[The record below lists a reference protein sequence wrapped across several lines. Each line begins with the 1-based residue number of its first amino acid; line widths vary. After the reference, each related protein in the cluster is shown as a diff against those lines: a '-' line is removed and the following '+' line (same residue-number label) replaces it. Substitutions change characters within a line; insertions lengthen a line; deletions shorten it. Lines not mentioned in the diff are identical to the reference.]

1 MLSDISNRTSI
12 AHRSPQTDIACRI
25 DSLYK
30 ARSIGTITWFAAPH
44 SATPLLRPHRPQR
57 RAPTRPTSARLPS
70 ATRVQRFGVA
80 AWLPF
85 RTSRE
90 HDATIPARR

>member
-30 ARSIGTITWFAAPH
+30 ARSIGTMSNVVRRTTLSDATAAPTQAAEACADPPYLGEITQCYARAEVWR
-44 SATPLLRPHRPQR
+44 SRVVAVSYQQR
-57 RAPTRPTSARLPS
+57 A
-70 ATRVQRFGVA
+70 
-80 AWLPF
+80 
-85 RTSRE
+85 
-90 HDATIPARR
+90 

>member
-30 ARSIGTITWFAAPH
+30 ARSIGTITWKSRTTLSDATAAPTQAAEACADPPYLGEITQCYARAEVWR
-44 SATPLLRPHRPQR
+44 SRVVAVSYQQR
-57 RAPTRPTSARLPS
+57 A
-70 ATRVQRFGVA
+70 
-80 AWLPF
+80 
-85 RTSRE
+85 
-90 HDATIPARR
+90 